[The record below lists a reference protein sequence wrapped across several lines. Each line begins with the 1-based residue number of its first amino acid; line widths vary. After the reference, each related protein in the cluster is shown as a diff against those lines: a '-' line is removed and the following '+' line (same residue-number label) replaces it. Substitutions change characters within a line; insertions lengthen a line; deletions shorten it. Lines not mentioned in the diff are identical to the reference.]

1 MTGFWGNVISG
12 DIFETFVISEI
23 YKWIKTMQKPASMY
37 FYRTRSGLEL
47 DILLKINE
55 RIIGVEIKNRS
66 TVTSSDLRPMKAV
79 ADGLGKL
86 WSGGILVYNG
96 DRIGK
101 IAEPDIWMIPS
112 RRLFQ

>member
-1 MTGFWGNVISG
+1 
-12 DIFETFVISEI
+12 
-23 YKWIKTMQKPASMY
+23 
-37 FYRTRSGLEL
+37 
-47 DILLKINE
+47 
-55 RIIGVEIKNRS
+55 
-66 TVTSSDLRPMKAV
+66 MKAV

-112 RRLFQ
+112 RRLF